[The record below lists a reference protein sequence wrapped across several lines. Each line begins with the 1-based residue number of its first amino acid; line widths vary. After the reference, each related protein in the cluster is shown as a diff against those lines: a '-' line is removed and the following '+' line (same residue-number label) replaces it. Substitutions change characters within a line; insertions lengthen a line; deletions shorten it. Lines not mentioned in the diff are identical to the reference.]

1 MRLLGVSG
9 SLRKGSYNTALL
21 EAAAAQRPRDVEF
34 VTWQGLGDIPAFDE
48 DLVPVPRAARQLIAA
63 IARSDAV
70 LIATPEYNGSVP
82 GGLKNALDWA
92 SRPFDSNVLRNK
104 PAAVIG
110 ASPGPFGAVWAQADL
125 RRILRT
131 IGADVKDFEFVVP
144 SVHEA
149 FTADGR
155 LRDANLEATLRAV
168 VADLARGTLRKAA

>member
-1 MRLLGVSG
+1 M
-9 SLRKGSYNTALL
+9 
-21 EAAAAQRPRDVEF
+21 
-34 VTWQGLGDIPAFDE
+34 
-48 DLVPVPRAARQLIAA
+48 
-63 IARSDAV
+63 
-70 LIATPEYNGSVP
+70 
-82 GGLKNALDWA
+82 
-92 SRPFDSNVLRNK
+92 
-104 PAAVIG
+104 IG

-131 IGADVKDFEFVVP
+131 IGADVKDCEFVVP

>member
-1 MRLLGVSG
+1 MRLLGLSG

-34 VTWQGLGDIPAFDE
+34 VAWHGLADLPAFDE
-48 DLVPVPRAARQLIAA
+48 NLVQAPRAVQQLIAA
-63 IARSDAV
+63 IAHSDAV

-131 IGADVKDFEFVVP
+131 IGADVKDCEFVLP
-144 SVHEA
+144 RAHEA

-168 VADLARGTLRKAA
+168 VADLARGTLREAA